1 MLKALYSRYQYFFNM
16 LAVLILLL
24 TTRMFDSI
32 AWMPAGP
39 GRTEV
44 IIANYLYE
52 FMIILPLIFL
62 LIYSYRLA
70 IKKRVALLHFS
81 FLFVFTV
88 FGPSLVLFGSR
99 FLEHTFWRKELDNVT
114 LTEIEKYT
122 PGASLIFLLLS
133 ATYYITYLIKQSA
146 MQKETANRAEALSRD
161 VQLKMLRYQINPHF
175 LFNVL
180 NSIYSLI
187 DENTD
192 KSKKLVIDMSEYYRY
207 TLNKQEHTI
216 SIEKEVESI
225 LKYFEIQK
233 TRFEEEFHYEISV
246 DEAVKSVMIPSFLIN
261 LLVENAIK
269 YGIKTEKQK
278 LIVNLSIRMEGKV
291 LSIKVS
297 NTGKLVNGK
306 TGGEKSIDG
315 TGNGIEN
322 LKHRL
327 GLYYNDNFS
336 FSLKE
341 EEGWVIAEIKIDN
354 IKIT

>member
-1 MLKALYSRYQYFFNM
+1 MLKVLYSRYQFFFNM

-24 TTRMFDSI
+24 TTRMLDSI
-32 AWMPAGP
+32 AWMPAVTA
-39 GRTEV
+39 RREV
-44 IIANYLYE
+44 IIANFLYE
-52 FMIILPLIFL
+52 FMIIVPMIFL
-62 LIYSYRLA
+62 LIYSYSLA
-70 IKKRVALLHFS
+70 IKKGLTLLLLTFIG
-81 FLFVFTV
+81 VFTV

-99 FLEHTFWRKELDNVT
+99 FLEHTFWRKDLDNVT

-133 ATYYITYLIKQSA
+133 ATYYITHLIHQSVS
-146 MQKETANRAEALSRD
+146 QKEKANKAEALAKD

-180 NSIYSLI
+180 NSIYTLI

-233 TRFEEEFHYEISV
+233 TRFEEDFHYEISV
-246 DEAVKSVMIPSFLIN
+246 DESVKSVLIPSFLIN

-269 YGIKTEKQK
+269 YGTKTEKQK
-278 LIVNLSIRMEGKV
+278 LIVDISIRMEGKI

-297 NTGKLVNGK
+297 NTGKLFNGK
-306 TGGEKSIDG
+306 PDGEKSHDG

-327 GLYYNDNFS
+327 GLYYSENHS

-341 EEGWVIAEIKIDN
+341 ADGWVIATIEISN
-354 IKIT
+354 INIP